1 MPDAIL
7 YRNWGTHGDT
17 YKTKCTE
24 QRITMFPGVEPL
36 EAPVEDIQLRDGNI
50 GPFMQVPSQA
60 KPVKWTK
67 EGLLEHIVELV
78 VVEDKV

>member
-7 YRNWGTHGDT
+7 NRNWGTHGDT

-24 QRITMFPGVEPL
+24 QGITMFPGVEPL
-36 EAPVEDIQLRDGNI
+36 DAIVEDIQLQDGNI
-50 GPFMQVPSQA
+50 SSFMQVPSQA
-60 KPVKWTK
+60 KPAKLTK
-67 EGLLEHIVELV
+67 EGLLEHIVKLV